1 MRKNSSN
8 TYSFFLLC
16 MALLVSILSGS
27 VYLSQ
32 SITIATV
39 DVVPSTV
46 TACIGQSFSIN
57 VNISCVLD
65 LYGWEFKLS
74 WNSTLLDAVNV
85 TQGNFLKNGGET
97 FFASKTDNTAG
108 YVLVDCTL
116 LGNVLGVSGNGTLAV
131 VKFCVERTGESI
143 LDLYNTT
150 LVNSS
155 EQPIAHQST
164 DGYGYFTFAHDIT
177 VIGVIALPTTVFPSQ
192 SVQINATV
200 ENEGGYAENFN
211 VTAYSNFEVIE
222 TQSVSLNPEEYTV
235 LTFTWNTTGVG
246 KGDYTLSAN
255 ASVVPGEVDTADN
268 TQVAD
273 STVTVLSIGHDVAIK
288 DVTPFKTVVG
298 QGYPISVGVTAKN
311 YGNFTETFNVTVY
324 YNDTAI
330 ILPDEKNYTTITLTS
345 GNSTTVAFTWNTT
358 GVAKGNYTIT
368 AEATQPPGE
377 TDTTD
382 NTLTNGIVYV
392 GIPGD
397 VNADGKVNVRDIF
410 AVAKAFG
417 FEYPNP
423 PYDPNLDINNDGKIN
438 VKDIFTT
445 AKNFG
450 IG

>member
-1 MRKNSSN
+1 
-8 TYSFFLLC
+8 

-268 TQVAD
+268 TKVAD

-298 QGYPISVGVTAKN
+298 QGYSLSVGVTAKN
-311 YGNFTETFNVTVY
+311 YGSFAETFNVTVH

-330 ILPDEKNYTTITLTS
+330 ILPDEKNCITITLTS
-345 GNSTTVAFTWNTT
+345 GDHTTLTFTWNTT

-368 AEATQPPGE
+368 AFAEPVPCE
-377 TDTTD
+377 IDTTD
-382 NTLTNGIVYV
+382 NILPDGWIIVTF
-392 GIPGD
+392 GGD
-397 VNADGKVNVRDIF
+397 VNGDGRVRADDVL
-410 AVAKAFG
+410 AVALAFG
-417 FEYPNP
+417 SDYPEP
-423 PYDPNLDINNDGKIN
+423 EYDPNLDINGDLKIR
-438 VKDIFTT
+438 VDDILT
-445 AKNFG
+445 AAANFG
-450 IG
+450 MG